1 MTQPDDELLY
11 SLKPV
16 RDGRWSLETITAR
29 GRQSLG
35 LFDTQASALL
45 WAARN
50 DARLAGGVDAPSL
63 GSDG

>member
-29 GRQSLG
+29 GRQPLG

-50 DARLAGGVDAPSL
+50 DARLASGAQAPA
-63 GSDG
+63 GRNDG